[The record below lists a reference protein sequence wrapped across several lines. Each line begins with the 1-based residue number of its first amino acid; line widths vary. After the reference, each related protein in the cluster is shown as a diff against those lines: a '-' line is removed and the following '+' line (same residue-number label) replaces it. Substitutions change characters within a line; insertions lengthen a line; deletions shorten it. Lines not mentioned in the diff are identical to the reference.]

1 MVCPVCGTSLPDGA
15 AFCANFGSPLAAP
28 SFPQPPAMGGL
39 YPDPASFPLPGQA
52 PFPGPTPEK
61 SKKPLVIGIIVGAIA
76 LAAVVLAVFLLV
88 IPGLSTGSEE
98 SPDVKAQVNVHES
111 AEAVCDELTRGANDL
126 IADGVGP
133 DALEDGLDLLVE
145 LVPEEAAVYVSKVGS
160 SHESLIEGLDRATV
174 QMMGYSNV
182 FALLEYVDV
191 EVSFEVGAELGH
203 SELTRINN
211 YFFRIG
217 AGGVEATAGYR
228 LDVELSVTALEDTG
242 SYEKGESY
250 SETPDDTGIYAIEVN
265 GSWYVWGMF

>member
-15 AFCANFGSPLAAP
+15 AFCANCGSPLAAP
-28 SFPQPPAMGGL
+28 SFLQPPARGGL

-61 SKKPLVIGIIVGAIA
+61 SKKPLVIGIIVGAVA
-76 LAAVVLAVFLLV
+76 LAAVVLVVFLLV

-126 IADGVGP
+126 IAGGVGP

-145 LVPEEAAVYVSKVGS
+145 LVPEEAAVYVSKVGL
-160 SHESLIEGLDRATV
+160 SHESLIEGFDRAAD

-182 FALLEYVDV
+182 FALLEYADV

-242 SYEKGESY
+242 SHEKGESY
-250 SETPDDTGIYAIEVN
+250 LETPDDTGIYAIEVN